1 MKFLSINFTVICT
14 HFRDFKMLKIFFQ
27 KIECLIWSQDL
38 LIIDRE
44 VTLDLGVVVSESQ
57 DRTALARDDACV
69 HARRSVL
76 SDDALDELQFVH
88 GAHVVHFLLGEGATV
103 LLLQCVQVLDV
114 GKYYV
119 LRDKQESS

>member
-1 MKFLSINFTVICT
+1 M
-14 HFRDFKMLKIFFQ
+14 HFRDFKMLKIIFQ
-27 KIECLIWSQDL
+27 KTDCFLIWNRDL

-76 SDDALDELQFVH
+76 SDDALDQLQFVH

-103 LLLQCVQVLDV
+103 LLL
-114 GKYYV
+114 
-119 LRDKQESS
+119 

>member
-1 MKFLSINFTVICT
+1 
-14 HFRDFKMLKIFFQ
+14 MLKIFFQ
-27 KIECLIWSQDL
+27 KIECLTLLIWSQDL

-44 VTLDLGVVVSESQ
+44 VTLDLRVVVSESQ

-88 GAHVVHFLLGEGATV
+88 WAHVVHFLLGEGATV

>member
-1 MKFLSINFTVICT
+1 M

-27 KIECLIWSQDL
+27 KIECLTLLIWSQDL

-69 HARRSVL
+69 HA
-76 SDDALDELQFVH
+76 
-88 GAHVVHFLLGEGATV
+88 
-103 LLLQCVQVLDV
+103 
-114 GKYYV
+114 
-119 LRDKQESS
+119 